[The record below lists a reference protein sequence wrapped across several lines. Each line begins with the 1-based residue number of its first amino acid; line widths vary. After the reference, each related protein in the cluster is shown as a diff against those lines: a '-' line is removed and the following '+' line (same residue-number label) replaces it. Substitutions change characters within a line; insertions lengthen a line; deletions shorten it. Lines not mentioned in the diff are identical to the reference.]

1 MLAMP
6 GTRERGRMARL
17 AILRELDRR
26 ERAGIRPP
34 TYDELAAML
43 AIEAP
48 SVVPHIAK
56 LRAAGLVT
64 STPGRY
70 RSLALTGD
78 GHKAVQ
84 GI

>member
-6 GTRERGRMARL
+6 GTRERGRMVRL

-26 ERAGIRPP
+26 ERAKLRPP
-34 TYDELAAML
+34 TFDELATML
-43 AIEAP
+43 AIEPP
-48 SVVPHIAK
+48 SVVPHVAK

-70 RSLALTGD
+70 RSLALTDD
-78 GHKAVQ
+78 GRKAVQ